1 MVNLNRDMVGLGM
14 RSELVKDIITNME
27 RPLKDIECL
36 EFIAEDYYHCAKT
49 DSRVQGLAQL
59 AKMVPVSLHGVTFGL
74 ASAAAVEMRRADG
87 MARLCEA
94 VHPAFWSEHLSFVR
108 GGGAEIGH
116 LAAPPRSEG
125 TVEGA
130 LRNVDALT
138 THVGVKPVL
147 ENVAT
152 LITPPCST
160 MSETRWL
167 SEIVEGAGA
176 FMLLDLHN
184 LYANAK
190 NSGLDPFQM
199 LDELPLHRVRQIHL
213 SGGVDIP
220 APMGGTRLLD
230 DHVHDVPDAVFD
242 LLEAVAREAPHHL
255 MVIVERDGRYPEF
268 EELLFQI
275 RQAKS
280 AISRGRESRASKE
293 ALPSLPML
301 NEVGNA
307 RLSANPAEGA

>member
-1 MVNLNRDMVGLGM
+1 MVGLGM
-14 RSELVKDIITNME
+14 RRELAKDIGMNIDG
-27 RPLKDIECL
+27 PLKDIECL
-36 EFIAEDYYHCAKT
+36 EFIAEDYYHCAQT
-49 DSRVQGLAQL
+49 DSRIHGLAQL
-59 AKMVPVSLHGVTFGL
+59 AKMVPLSLHGVTLGL
-74 ASAAAVEMRRADG
+74 ASAAAVELRRTDG

-116 LAAPPRSEG
+116 LAAPPRSES
-125 TVEGA
+125 TVEGT
-130 LRNVDALT
+130 LRNIDALT
-138 THVGVKPVL
+138 AHVGVKPLL

-167 SEIVEGAGA
+167 SAIVEGAGA

-213 SGGVDIP
+213 SGGIDIP

-230 DHVHDVPDAVFD
+230 DHVHDVPNAVFD
-242 LLEAVAREAPHHL
+242 LLEAVARKTPNHL

-268 EELLFQI
+268 QDLLIQIRLAKTAITKGRASRASEELL
-275 RQAKS
+275 
-280 AISRGRESRASKE
+280 
-293 ALPSLPML
+293 PSL
-301 NEVGNA
+301 
-307 RLSANPAEGA
+307 ANVQ